1 MDEAYEFNELVHRG
15 AKFEFRRVGVTMSDG
30 RVLSRDLVHTLGA
43 AVVLPVLG
51 DGSIVLIR
59 NRRFAVGEELWELCA
74 GMIEPDEDPA
84 VCAARELVEETGYRA
99 GTIETL
105 GRFYTSPGYTDEDMH
120 AFLATDLESGAQELE
135 DYEEIRVEAVEP
147 DRVRRMCLDGTIRDG
162 KTLASLALY
171 WWKKG

>member
-1 MDEAYEFNELVHRG
+1 MDDSYEFNELVHRG
-15 AKFEFRRVGVTMSDG
+15 AKFEFRRVGVAMPDG
-30 RVLSRDLVHTLGA
+30 RVVSRDLVHTLGA
-43 AVVLPVLG
+43 CVVLPVLD

-74 GMIEPDEDPA
+74 GMIEPDEAPA
-84 VCAARELVEETGYRA
+84 VCAERELIEETGYRA
-99 GTIETL
+99 GTIEPL

-120 AFLATDLESGAQELE
+120 AFLASDLHPGDQALE

-147 DRVRRMCLDGTIRDG
+147 ERVRRMCLDGTIRDG
-162 KTLASLALY
+162 KTLAALALY